1 MRLRESNPK
10 KRKTVLGPYENAI
23 NIYFC
28 SLAAG
33 RAKARKS
40 IEGVVL
46 RRPRQCRHRRHRRS
60 GAADPSAATFSVQK
74 LERRQRHNAE
84 QHTRGLRAPLARP
97 TSVQGRRSRYLETE
111 DQSLL
116 QCRGCHRTPR
126 VIRAAPSQLRKST
139 ISEKL
144 LSICITVNRMASTRV
159 EKSSWHLC
167 VKIIFIHQ
175 QRTRRANTASWMHFQ
190 GRSRQALSPRR
201 AKPTDGKP
209 WGWATEPLASSV

>member
-10 KRKTVLGPYENAI
+10 KRKTVLGPYKNAI

-33 RAKARKS
+33 RAKAQKS

-46 RRPRQCRHRRHRRS
+46 RRPRQCRHRAEPCDGRHRRHLRS
-60 GAADPSAATFSVQK
+60 GAADPSAAAFSAQK

-84 QHTRGLRAPLARP
+84 QHTRGLRAPLAHP
-97 TSVQGRRSRYLETE
+97 TSVQGRRSRYLDTE
-111 DQSLL
+111 DQSLR

-159 EKSSWHLC
+159 EKSS
-167 VKIIFIHQ
+167 
-175 QRTRRANTASWMHFQ
+175 
-190 GRSRQALSPRR
+190 
-201 AKPTDGKP
+201 
-209 WGWATEPLASSV
+209 